1 MANKHEHL
9 RLHKVAP
16 NRRTNRG
23 IALIEALVGIL
34 IFTTGILGVV
44 GLQASMTKAQGSAK
58 TRSEASML
66 ANELIGLMW
75 SDYSNTSTVKI
86 TNYESPANSACS
98 AQPCATWIA
107 KVQSTLP
114 SGNAVVSTNSANGAV
129 SITISWTTPAEGSHS
144 YVTQTTIQ

>member
-1 MANKHEHL
+1 MIKTQ
-9 RLHKVAP
+9 RQFR
-16 NRRTNRG
+16 NRHPSGQRTKSRG

-44 GLQASMTKAQGSAK
+44 GLQASMSKAQGSAK

-75 SDYSNTSTVKI
+75 SDYSNTSSVKI
-86 TNYESPANSACS
+86 TNYASPANSACS

-107 KVQSTLP
+107 KVKATLP